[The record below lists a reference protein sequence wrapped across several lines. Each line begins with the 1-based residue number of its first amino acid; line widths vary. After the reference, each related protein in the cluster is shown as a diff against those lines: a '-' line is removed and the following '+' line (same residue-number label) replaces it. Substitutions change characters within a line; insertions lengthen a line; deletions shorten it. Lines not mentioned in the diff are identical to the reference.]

1 VADADAAHV
10 IADLLMR
17 LKEQGPSPLDPASLN
32 ATISWPKS
40 RL

>member
-10 IADLLMR
+10 IADLLLR
-17 LKEQGPSPLDPASLN
+17 LSIPLSLN